1 MPQFR
6 ECHQIDYTFLRGGV
20 GIANFSKFF
29 FGEKISNAIHH
40 YRAFCPQATSL
51 RKEIE
56 LVWRLLS
63 EDGSD
68 GAIRVYRVRCTTQQ
82 KRSES
87 IRQRPPERVVGNCFP
102 SLVGKS

>member
-6 ECHQIDYTFLRGGV
+6 ECYQIDYTFPQEVSALQIFR
-20 GIANFSKFF
+20 NFF
-29 FGEKISNAIHH
+29 FGEKFENAIHH

-68 GAIRVYRVRCTTQQ
+68 GAIRV
-82 KRSES
+82 
-87 IRQRPPERVVGNCFP
+87 
-102 SLVGKS
+102 